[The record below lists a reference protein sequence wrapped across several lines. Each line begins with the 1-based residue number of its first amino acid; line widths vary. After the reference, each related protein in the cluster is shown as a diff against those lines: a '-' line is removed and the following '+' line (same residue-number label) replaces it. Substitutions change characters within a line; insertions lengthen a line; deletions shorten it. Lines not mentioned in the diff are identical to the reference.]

1 MLKVL
6 ITPRSYGMFTE
17 DIMNKW
23 REEGFEV
30 IREVGPISESRF
42 IELIQNV
49 QALIIGTDHLSKEV
63 LNHASELK
71 IIAKYGAGT
80 DNIPKEYATQKGI
93 VVVNTPGV
101 NHEAVADYAFGLM
114 LSVAR
119 QISLSSQRLRKGQ
132 WTKNVGVELY
142 GKTLGILGFGA
153 IGKAVARRAKGFQM
167 NILVYDVFQDEQA
180 AAEYGA
186 TYVHI
191 NELLTKSDVVSV
203 HMPLVPE
210 TTNLLNYQ
218 MMKKMKKEAIL
229 INTARGGIINETDLF
244 HILKEEK
251 ILGAGIDVFS
261 VEPPT
266 DSPLLELDNAVLTPH
281 NAAASKEA
289 IERMTL
295 RSTHSVIKFFQQEIS
310 KGQGGNQHVTQT

>member
-1 MLKVL
+1 M
-6 ITPRSYGMFTE
+6 
-17 DIMNKW
+17 
-23 REEGFEV
+23 
-30 IREVGPISESRF
+30 
-42 IELIQNV
+42 
-49 QALIIGTDHLSKEV
+49 
-63 LNHASELK
+63 
-71 IIAKYGAGT
+71 
-80 DNIPKEYATQKGI
+80 
-93 VVVNTPGV
+93 NTPGV

-167 NILVYDVFQDEQA
+167 NILVYDVFQDEQV

-244 HILKEEK
+244 I
-251 ILGAGIDVFS
+251 F
-261 VEPPT
+261 
-266 DSPLLELDNAVLTPH
+266 
-281 NAAASKEA
+281 
-289 IERMTL
+289 
-295 RSTHSVIKFFQQEIS
+295 
-310 KGQGGNQHVTQT
+310 